1 MTGADIIGALL
12 RAEADVTGRV
22 PVARIKGGRLP
33 DGVGLPALLVRT
45 VSSVERQPLRRGAT
59 VATTDRVAVTVRAG
73 SYDEQIE
80 IMDAVL
86 RCCAGKTGAI
96 GGGSAVAI
104 LNAGRSADLL
114 GPGDSFEQT
123 QDFRVAY
130 AKAG

>member
-12 RAEADVTGRV
+12 RADQVVTGRV
-22 PVARIKGGRLP
+22 PASHIKGGRLP
-33 DGVGLPALLVRT
+33 DGIALPVLLVRM

-59 VATTDRVAVTVRAG
+59 VVTTDRIGVMVRAR

-96 GGGSAVAI
+96 GGGTGVAI
-104 LNAGRSADLL
+104 LNAGRGPDLL
-114 GPGDSFEQT
+114 GPNDSFEQT
-123 QDFRVAY
+123 QDLRVTY
-130 AKAG
+130 AKTG